1 MIQRLLLLTALML
14 SPMSAHASAWSW
26 SHADLNRIES
36 VRQLLESR
44 LKEMPKLPAPQSIER
59 VGFHSG
65 FARQA
70 DTVRWVQVDLGRE
83 QALDSV
89 VVVPTFFGNEEAYG
103 FPQRFRVDVS
113 NDPVFGDSITLLDH
127 TTSDYQPTFAPLFIK
142 ASGLQARYVRFTAT
156 KLLTP
161 PNGRSFF
168 FSLGELLVFSN
179 HSNIAARAF
188 LASSLAV
195 ESPPTWSAQNLVD
208 GASALGFPTAPSAE
222 KSNGWHSGISNTQDI
237 MKWVQVDLGSSHSL
251 QEVRIIPAHP
261 PDFPDRTGFG
271 FPIRFKV
278 EASDEPTFAAPR
290 LIFDATSHDFPNPG
304 DNPVPLPAMD
314 TMGRYVRITATRL
327 WERSNDYVFALGE
340 LQVFVD
346 GKNIAQDRP
355 ISSLDSTNSG
365 SWKSEFLV
373 DGLANGG
380 TLLEWE
386 PWLKQLSDRHDIEAA
401 LQTLGAQEKV
411 MMVAAQ
417 HRALWWG
424 MGGGV
429 ALAVLLLISMLR
441 ARQARRCEIEILRES
456 IARDLHDE
464 VGSHLG
470 SISLASELAL
480 RASTSPDEARNSLDD
495 IHRMARQ
502 AADSMRGIV
511 WLVREGGEPTLERLV
526 QALRESVTAQL
537 PNIAWELRTP
547 DKAPKVSASLDFHR
561 HVFLFFKEAIHN
573 ITRHAQAT
581 AVEIIVH
588 WTTERFQLTITD
600 NGQGFGP
607 TGITDGSG
615 LKNMKH
621 RAKALQGEVEFISI
635 PLQGTTVKL
644 TAPLL

>member
-1 MIQRLLLLTALML
+1 MTKRPLLLSALLLL
-14 SPMSAHASAWSW
+14 PMSAAASPWSW
-26 SHADLNRIES
+26 FHADLKRLEDEK
-36 VRQLLESR
+36 QLLVSR
-44 LKEMPKLPAPQSIER
+44 LEESPKLPAPQSIER

-65 FARQA
+65 FARLE
-70 DTVRWVQVDLGRE
+70 DTVRWVQLDLKKE
-83 QALDSV
+83 QTIDSV
-89 VVVPTFFGNEEAYG
+89 VVVPAFFGSEAAYG
-103 FPQRFRVDVS
+103 FPPRFRVDAS
-113 NDPVFGDSITLLDH
+113 DDPAFGDSITLLDH
-127 TTSDYQPTFAPLFIK
+127 TASDYQPTLAPLFIETR
-142 ASGLQARYVRFTAT
+142 GVQARYLRFTAT
-156 KLLTP
+156 KLRASS
-161 PNGRSFF
+161 NGRSFF
-168 FSLGELLVFSN
+168 FSLGDFIAFSN
-179 HSNIAARAF
+179 HSNVAARAV
-188 LASSLAV
+188 LTSSLAV

-208 GASALGFPTAPSAE
+208 GASALGMATASTTV
-222 KSNGWHSGISNTQDI
+222 KTNGWHGGISSIQDNLQ
-237 MKWVQVDLGSSHSL
+237 WVQTDLGASHAL
-251 QEVRIIPAHP
+251 QEVRLIPAHP

-278 EASDEPTFAAPR
+278 ELSDEATFAEPR

-304 DNPVPLPAMD
+304 DNPVPLPAMGM
-314 TMGRYVRITATRL
+314 TGRFIRITATKL
-327 WERSNDYVFALGE
+327 WERSSDYVFALGE
-340 LQVFVD
+340 LQVFGD
-346 GKNIAQDRP
+346 GKNLAQEK
-355 ISSLDSTNSG
+355 SVAALESTRSNL
-365 SWKSEFLV
+365 WNPEYLI
-373 DGLANGG
+373 DGLAPAG
-380 TLLEWE
+380 TLLDWE
-386 PWLKQLSDRHDIEAA
+386 SWLKQLSDRHDLDLAVQTLTVQETAA
-401 LQTLGAQEKV
+401 LKV
-411 MMVAAQ
+411 AQ
-417 HRALWWG
+417 HRAMGWAA
-424 MGGGV
+424 GGGLTLV
-429 ALAVLLLISMLR
+429 ALILISLQKN
-441 ARQARRCEIEILRES
+441 RQARRREIEILRES

-480 RASTSPDEARNSLDD
+480 RASTSPDEARNSLDE

-526 QALRESVTAQL
+526 QALRESATAQL

-547 DKAPKVSASLDFHR
+547 DNAPKVSASLDFHR

-600 NGQGFGP
+600 NGHGFGP